1 MGHCRHGDRF
11 RALGMKGRKKLSD
24 YFNDRKF
31 AVMQELSTPIVEM
44 QGRIVWIAGER
55 AADDFRVT
63 PSSRRILTMRVAD
76 KT

>member
-1 MGHCRHGDRF
+1 M
-11 RALGMKGRKKLSD
+11 SD

-31 AVMQELSTPIVEM
+31 SLMQKLSTPIVEM

-76 KT
+76 KHKRKLIELPFCSGIEN

>member
-1 MGHCRHGDRF
+1 
-11 RALGMKGRKKLSD
+11 
-24 YFNDRKF
+24 
-31 AVMQELSTPIVEM
+31 MQKLSTPIIEM